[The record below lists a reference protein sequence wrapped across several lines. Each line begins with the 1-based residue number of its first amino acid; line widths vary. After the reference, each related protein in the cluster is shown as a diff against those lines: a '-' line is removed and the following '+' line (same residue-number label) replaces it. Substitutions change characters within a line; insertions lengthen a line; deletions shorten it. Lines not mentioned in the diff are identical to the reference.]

1 MCLSR
6 LISTCLKES
15 GSSLLLILCFI
26 IIISQIITIIIMAII
41 MIIIITC
48 LKESGSRRPLRV
60 SLKSGEEKEVAT
72 ERGRTHLEKDHHHH
86 YCNNQ
91 NLLLV
96 PAAGPF
102 SIIWFFNFFLHFIIT
117 IINTVIFKPFT
128 SSRSRPI
135 LDHILLQL
143 VRLGGQILH
152 REHVVRY
159 RLRLRSSFIA
169 QKVLILTT
177 LKGASR
183 TRCPESS

>member
-1 MCLSR
+1 MKVLLFLIQFVWLSR
-6 LISTCLKES
+6 LISTCLKEW
-15 GSSLLLILCFI
+15 GSSLLLILGFI
-26 IIISQIITIIIMAII
+26 IIISQIFPIIIIAIIMAII
-41 MIIIITC
+41 VVIIITC

-60 SLKSGEEKEVAT
+60 SLKSGDEKEVAT

-159 RLRLRSSFIA
+159 RLRLWLSFIA
-169 QKVLILTT
+169 QNPKF
-177 LKGASR
+177 
-183 TRCPESS
+183 